1 MEKKFCGKQL
11 MKINKETKIILSAS
25 SKPGNFGATVYN
37 EIFKIKK
44 LNFIYLPVKFDE
56 PKKLYEVIKSLNVK
70 GCSISMPLKKKMIN
84 HIKLGDVNSKK
95 SGSIN
100 TIVNRNSKFIGFNT
114 DIYGSYEVFRK
125 LKFKNALIFGSGGVT
140 SSLIISLKDLQKK
153 FQLVQEKKVSSK
165 LIYNFNLNYNYKTK
179 QHYDLIINATPVN
192 DLDVILKFISQ
203 ENLKNSKYF
212 MNLSVSNQPLKIQK
226 DLKNII

>member
-56 PKKLYEVIKSLNVK
+56 PKKLYEVIKFLNVK

-140 SSLIISLKDLQKK
+140 SSLIISLKRFTKK
-153 FQLVQEKKVSSK
+153 ISISARKKKLVQK
-165 LIYNFNLNYNYKTK
+165 LIYNFSTFV
-179 QHYDLIINATPVN
+179 TVTM
-192 DLDVILKFISQ
+192 V
-203 ENLKNSKYF
+203 
-212 MNLSVSNQPLKIQK
+212 
-226 DLKNII
+226 